1 MGLHKKQKQI
11 FMLLALLTVVSI
23 ALFLT
28 VGLQGNIMYA
38 LTKRSE
44 RLLAI
49 MLSGTS
55 IATATVLFQT
65 VVQNRI
71 LTPNVLGLDSLYM
84 LFQTTL
90 VFIFGS
96 IQLVHLPQEVNFI
109 VSVSLMICFSGTL
122 FRILFKQNRNIYLL
136 LLVGIVV
143 GTFFQSLTSFMQMML
158 DPNEFLLVQDK
169 SFASFT
175 NIGMDVFGIS
185 LILFVI
191 ACILI
196 YRVWNTLD
204 VLTLGREHAI
214 NLGVNYEKIVKQ
226 VLIVVI
232 ILIALSTALVGPLTF
247 LGLLV
252 VNLTYQLFSTYKHRI
267 LIPASIVMSIVI
279 LVSGQFIVERVFT
292 LGVPLSVIINF
303 IGGSYFIYL
312 LWKGNKQ

>member
-191 ACILI
+191 ECILI

>member
-1 MGLHKKQKQI
+1 MYKRQ
-11 FMLLALLTVVSI
+11 LLTVVSI